1 MLTGE
6 VQQPSTRP
14 YRPELHG
21 EAGCQLNVNTPESR
35 LSGLVS
41 WRGGPPGARLPSMHH
56 RRGIRSA
63 RCARSFAAPSRQHAP
78 AASLWSSPTRGTSQR
93 CRSNDE
99 IAVTQSRHSVP
110 PTECRDYS
118 AERCRGALERGGVP
132 QRRRRPS
139 SRNEP
144 FVTLLPHIE
153 MQPARKALCGK
164 ALCGKNRLR
173 APARST
179 ASHSRGEPPAE
190 HAHVGISMSMIVAW
204 MDLPRSPEA
213 MERHETCVSRSMCSS
228 APGL

>member
-1 MLTGE
+1 MLAGE

-63 RCARSFAAPSRQHAP
+63 RCARSCTASSRQHAP

-99 IAVTQSRHSVP
+99 IAVTQSRHSMP

-118 AERCRGALERGGVP
+118 AERWRGALERGGVP
-132 QRRRRPS
+132 QRRGRTIVAMRRKSEPS
-139 SRNEP
+139 
-144 FVTLLPHIE
+144 VTLLTGVE
-153 MQPARKALCGK
+153 MQPAARAWVHRVGVRFR
-164 ALCGKNRLR
+164 ATPRL
-173 APARST
+173 
-179 ASHSRGEPPAE
+179 
-190 HAHVGISMSMIVAW
+190 
-204 MDLPRSPEA
+204 LPF
-213 MERHETCVSRSMCSS
+213 
-228 APGL
+228 